1 MMKELLPCL
10 LFSYCIFTD
19 FLAPHDSTLFFA
31 YYNSYWVKITKKSHF
46 QLFLEGEL
54 KFVNLNVNK
63 LSRYFLEKISNSWN
77 HKMKFFK
84 SKQTFTNF
92 SSFVLLIFVN
102 FDYFCHENYLHFE
115 FSRQKL
121 TFQFY
126 QFWQF
131 WKIGKM
137 KFCNWLNFRAKNQ
150 HIIQLLKFKFL
161 T

>member
-54 KFVNLNVNK
+54 KFVK
-63 LSRYFLEKISNSWN
+63 LYEILCILLKCKQTFTIFLEKISNSWN

-131 WKIGKM
+131 WKIGK
-137 KFCNWLNFRAKNQ
+137 NEIL
-150 HIIQLLKFKFL
+150 
-161 T
+161 

>member
-54 KFVNLNVNK
+54 KFVN
-63 LSRYFLEKISNSWN
+63 
-77 HKMKFFK
+77 
-84 SKQTFTNF
+84 
-92 SSFVLLIFVN
+92 
-102 FDYFCHENYLHFE
+102 FE
-115 FSRQKL
+115 MFRQKIR
-121 TFQFY
+121 QI
-126 QFWQF
+126 
-131 WKIGKM
+131 IGNSVH
-137 KFCNWLNFRAKNQ
+137 F
-150 HIIQLLKFKFL
+150 